1 LRLISEIIYKH
12 NSSFTEDEILNLYD
26 NVGWTNYTKNIKK
39 LIRALNNS
47 LYTLTAWDKNKLV
60 GLIRVVGDGET
71 IIYIQDILVLI
82 EYQRQG
88 IGSKLLKAV
97 LDKYKNVRQ
106 KVLLTDDTEKTRLFY
121 KANGFEPANRSNL
134 VSYVLINN

>member
-1 LRLISEIIYKH
+1 MSEIIYKH
-12 NSSFTEDEILNLYD
+12 NSSFTENDILSLYD
-26 NVGWTNYTKNIKK
+26 SVGWSEYTKNIEK

-60 GLIRVVGDGET
+60 GLTRVVGDGET
-71 IIYIQDILVLI
+71 IIYIQDILVLR

-97 LDKYKNVRQ
+97 LDKYNKIRQ

-121 KANGFEPANRSNL
+121 EANGFESANKLNL
-134 VSYVLINN
+134 VSYVAINN